1 MPPQTCPQMLD
12 FLIQGKALRSIRRCS
27 ASFRN
32 PKYSSAIALSTGI
45 CPLTITSPPPPFF
58 WHNPTRFPL
67 KKRTMI
73 TLSRCIRQSLRA
85 SLPLHP
91 PAPRQPHR
99 ALSTSSFQNDKS
111 KTTEVPV
118 ASYTQPTNTGA
129 GANAAAERTTLKV
142 DGSQPAATA
151 VAGEDVGR
159 KAVAFD
165 RGLVAKMTP
174 TMARFTLQGKVA
186 VVTG

>member
-1 MPPQTCPQMLD
+1 MSLVMPNDFNRGRFMYTLTPAPYLLD
-12 FLIQGKALRSIRRCS
+12 VLFRILPSCSESVPRSYASSDLS
-27 ASFRN
+27 AN
-32 PKYSSAIALSTGI
+32 VGLSH
-45 CPLTITSPPPPFF
+45 P
-58 WHNPTRFPL
+58 
-67 KKRTMI
+67 
-73 TLSRCIRQSLRA
+73 SLRA

-91 PAPRQPHR
+91 PTPRQPHR
-99 ALSTSSFQNDKS
+99 ALSTSSFQNYKS

-129 GANAAAERTTLKV
+129 GGNAAAERTTLKV
-142 DGSQPAATA
+142 DGSQSAATT
-151 VAGEDVGR
+151 VASEDVGR